1 MDKRARREYI
11 ARRVAQELSNGDVV
25 NLGIGIPTLVANFIP
40 AEITVIFHS
49 ENGFVGIG
57 PPPREGEED
66 PDIINAGG
74 QFVTILPGGAF
85 FDSTLSFGII
95 RGGHLDIAVLG
106 VLEVDAQGNLANWT
120 VPGRSGPGMG
130 GAMDLVTGAKRVIVA
145 TEHTTKSGR
154 PKIVERCALPLTGE
168 RVVDLI
174 VSDLG
179 VLEVTPNGLL
189 LKELRPGVT
198 IDELQ
203 AKTAARFSI
212 QPCLAAELG
221 PAIG

>member
-11 ARRVAQELSNGDVV
+11 ARRVAQELSDGDVV
-25 NLGIGIPTLVANFIP
+25 NLGIGIPTMVANFIP
-40 AEITVIFHS
+40 PEITVIFHS

-57 PPPREGEED
+57 PSPQEGEED

-74 QFVTILPGGAF
+74 QLVTILPGGAF
-85 FDSTLSFGII
+85 FDSAVAFGII

-106 VLEVDAQGNLANWT
+106 ALEVDAQGNLANWT
-120 VPGRSGPGMG
+120 IPGKSGPGMG

-145 TEHTTKSGR
+145 TEHTTKTGR
-154 PKIVERCALPLTGE
+154 PKIVERCSLPLTGE
-168 RVVDLI
+168 QIVDLI

-179 VLEVTPNGLL
+179 VLAVTPDGLL

-198 IDELQ
+198 IDELR
-203 AKTAARFSI
+203 AKTAAQFRF
-212 QPCLAAELG
+212 QA
-221 PAIG
+221 